1 MREMKTEAKR
11 HWEHDLMRWEGIVTL
26 PYGRVYGVGILRV
39 SKEQA
44 LQDAERLK
52 KDLQN
57 GQPNHRPTAEETG
70 KGRALYGEP
79 MRQTKIWLPETM
91 ITWLNKQPSSMGE
104 TIRALIEGA
113 MKK

>member
-1 MREMKTEAKR
+1 MKVEAKR

-26 PYGRVYGVGILRV
+26 SHGEMYETGVLRA
-39 SKEQA
+39 SRGQA

-52 KDLQN
+52 KNLQN
-57 GQPNHRPTAEETG
+57 EQPNHRPTAEETG
-70 KGRALYGEP
+70 KGRLLYGEP

-104 TIRALIEGA
+104 TIRALIKEA
-113 MKK
+113 MSKGK